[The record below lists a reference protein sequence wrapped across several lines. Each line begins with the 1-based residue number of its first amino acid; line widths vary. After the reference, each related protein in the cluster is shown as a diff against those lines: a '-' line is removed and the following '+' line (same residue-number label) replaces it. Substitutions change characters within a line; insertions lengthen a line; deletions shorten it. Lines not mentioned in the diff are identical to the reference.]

1 MTFSEEELEEKN
13 KQVAHQFYDAFN
25 RHDPEGMSQ
34 LVSSNASYTFHF
46 AGMPATDWNGRKQ
59 FVTNVVKAFPDIHH
73 HILDVVAEEDKV
85 ALRFNI
91 TGTHKGQ
98 FQDIPATGKKISV
111 GCMNFLTIIDGKIIE
126 EWSNSDMMRL
136 MQQIGAIA
144 VLSHAVDTG

>member
-13 KQVAHQFYDAFN
+13 KQVARQFYDAFN

-46 AGMPATDWNGRKQ
+46 VGMPATDWKGRKQ
-59 FVTNVVKAFPDIHH
+59 FITNVVKTFPDIDH
-73 HILDVVAEEDKV
+73 HILDVVAEGDKV
-85 ALRFNI
+85 ALRLNI

-111 GCMNFLTIIDGKIIE
+111 GCVNFLSIIDGKIIE
-126 EWSNSDMMRL
+126 EWSNSDMMGL
-136 MQQIGAIA
+136 MQQIGAIPALSPA
-144 VLSHAVDTG
+144 VNTD

>member
-1 MTFSEEELEEKN
+1 MTFSEEELKEKN
-13 KQVAHQFYDAFN
+13 KHVARRFYDAFN

-46 AGMPATDWNGRKQ
+46 AGLPATDWKGRKH
-59 FVTNVVKAFPDIHH
+59 FIINVVKAFPDIDH
-73 HILDVVAEEDKV
+73 HILDVVAEGDKV

-111 GCMNFLTIIDGKIIE
+111 SCVNFLTIIDGKIIE
-126 EWSNSDMMRL
+126 EWSNSDMMGL
-136 MQQIGAIA
+136 MQQIGAIP
-144 VLSHAVDTG
+144 VLSPAVNIG

>member
-1 MTFSEEELEEKN
+1 MTSSEEDLEEKN

-25 RHDPEGMSQ
+25 RHDPEGMSH

-46 AGMPATDWNGRKQ
+46 AGMPATDWKARKQ
-59 FVTNVVKAFPDIHH
+59 FVTNVVKAFPDIDH
-73 HILDVVAEEDKV
+73 HILDIVAEGDKV

-126 EWSNSDMMRL
+126 EWSNSDMMGL
-136 MQQIGAIA
+136 MQQIGAIP
-144 VLSHAVDTG
+144 VLSNAVDTG

>member
-1 MTFSEEELEEKN
+1 MTFSEEELKEKN
-13 KQVAHQFYDAFN
+13 KHVARRFYDAFN

-46 AGMPATDWNGRKQ
+46 AGMPATDWKGRKH
-59 FVTNVVKAFPDIHH
+59 FITNIVKAFPDIDH
-73 HILDVVAEEDKV
+73 HILDVVAEGDKV

-111 GCMNFLTIIDGKIIE
+111 SCVNFLTIIDGKIIE
-126 EWSNSDMMRL
+126 EWSNSDMMGL
-136 MQQIGAIA
+136 MQQIGAIP
-144 VLSHAVDTG
+144 VLSPAVNIG